1 METIILNKSPN
12 SGEVY
17 TTEIFNL
24 KHPIPCLEKNTT
36 WVPYKSRF
44 RIVYPNILLGMWAD
58 SLPRFPRR
66 SFTTGWRL
74 RWNNLTNQPPFPTTC
89 FAGRRSYDWGRRP
102 QSAKV
107 VDEDTTGEKGQRPCH
122 GGGIVRCV
130 DTLKVRSRRRHSR
143 GHMLTMDWLGAEIIV
158 NWEWL

>member
-58 SLPRFPRR
+58 SPPRFPWR

-122 GGGIVRCV
+122 IYFLVFRVQNFGLESQHIPN
-130 DTLKVRSRRRHSR
+130 TTHTYSKHQLKHCI
-143 GHMLTMDWLGAEIIV
+143 T
-158 NWEWL
+158 